1 MTRTRTM
8 NIDGRVGVLAGL
20 LALTLFFSLVVVP
33 RATAPTAPDI
43 LLGAAQLT
51 WWALWNVVALLLLHL
66 VLRPPRG

>member
-1 MTRTRTM
+1 MTRTRILS
-8 NIDGRVGVLAGL
+8 IDGRVGVLGGL
-20 LALTLFFSLVVVP
+20 LALTLFFSLVV
-33 RATAPTAPDI
+33 

>member
-1 MTRTRTM
+1 MARTRIVS
-8 NIDGRVGVLAGL
+8 IDGRVVVLGGL

-33 RATAPTAPDI
+33 RATAPTAPDV
-43 LLGAAQLT
+43 LLGVAQLT